1 VEGSQVDLSG
11 LGLTYNYYIT
21 VQVPDGEV
29 CDFLSEY
36 TVTMASDFS
45 SDSTTP
51 VVTYY
56 AMEGTAG
63 ACCIANETAET
74 AVDVNDDDVIYTS
87 ATDSTAADGWTCG
100 NHFYI
105 DNSANVGGSGYTEYV
120 I

>member
-1 VEGSQVDLSG
+1 
-11 LGLTYNYYIT
+11 
-21 VQVPDGEV
+21 
-29 CDFLSEY
+29 
-36 TVTMASDFS
+36 MASDFS

-87 ATDSTAADGWTCG
+87 ATDSTAADGWSCG

-105 DNSANVGGSGYTEYV
+105 DNSANAGGSGYTEYV